1 MKIDLVITE
10 LHPGGAERC
19 CVELALHLR
28 RANHHVRV
36 VSLGP
41 QPKPPRTRLIDLLGE
56 AGIETHFLNGTKVS
70 QFPGVRHRL
79 RTLLMTYPP
88 DVVQSFLWHANLLV
102 ASVYPAKQVPFV
114 AGVRV
119 VEPRRWRAWTAR
131 FWARKASR
139 VVCVS
144 DEVAQWCHATEHVP
158 RDRIAVIPNGV
169 EIPSVDDTNPLSWS
183 VPGPLHRSEP
193 ILLFVGRLEPQ
204 KGVDQLMIHADSIL
218 HQLPAHRLVL
228 IGEGRWK
235 SQWQG
240 FQGRSRY
247 GSRIEVLGHRD
258 DVSAWMARA
267 DLLLLPTRYEG
278 MPNVVLEAM
287 AHGLPIAVTRVEGVA
302 HALGDG
308 LASQSADR
316 GDWAGWARLV
326 VQLARDESQR
336 KGIASANRAR
346 AMSEFSL
353 PQMLSRYE
361 RLYQEL
367 LES

>member
-1 MKIDLVITE
+1 
-10 LHPGGAERC
+10 
-19 CVELALHLR
+19 
-28 RANHHVRV
+28 
-36 VSLGP
+36 
-41 QPKPPRTRLIDLLGE
+41 
-56 AGIETHFLNGTKVS
+56 
-70 QFPGVRHRL
+70 
-79 RTLLMTYPP
+79 
-88 DVVQSFLWHANLLV
+88 
-102 ASVYPAKQVPFV
+102 
-114 AGVRV
+114 
-119 VEPRRWRAWTAR
+119 
-131 FWARKASR
+131 
-139 VVCVS
+139 
-144 DEVAQWCHATEHVP
+144 
-158 RDRIAVIPNGV
+158 
-169 EIPSVDDTNPLSWS
+169 
-183 VPGPLHRSEP
+183 
-193 ILLFVGRLEPQ
+193 
-204 KGVDQLMIHADSIL
+204 
-218 HQLPAHRLVL
+218 
-228 IGEGRWK
+228 
-235 SQWQG
+235 
-240 FQGRSRY
+240 
-247 GSRIEVLGHRD
+247 
-258 DVSAWMARA
+258 MARA